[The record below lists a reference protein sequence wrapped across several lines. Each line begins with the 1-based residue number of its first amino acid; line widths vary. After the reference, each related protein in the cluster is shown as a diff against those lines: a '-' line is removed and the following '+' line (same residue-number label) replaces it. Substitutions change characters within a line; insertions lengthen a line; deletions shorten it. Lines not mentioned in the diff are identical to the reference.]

1 MKTPETFRWNPVG
14 SQSHPVELGQQ
25 PEVSLAS
32 AGATRTTKR
41 RQRGRRPCYRAPK
54 SSFSQSAHRLNERR
68 GRVPRLEAAWPRGP
82 AGVQE
87 HGERTLGFPSNRRGL
102 PPSLVHY
109 FGPRSTEPETP
120 GLPRRRLDGAGAK
133 PQTRGG
139 IAGRAQES
147 GETGPQ
153 ESESFIVPWKPG
165 HSPWEDPAEGREG
178 RVTDLLSG
186 HRARTPSLSTLFTRR
201 RRIAERGAKP

>member
-1 MKTPETFRWNPVG
+1 MGT
-14 SQSHPVELGQQ
+14 QAHPVELGQQ
-25 PEVSLAS
+25 PEARRAS
-32 AGATRTTKR
+32 AGATRLTKR
-41 RQRGRRPCYRAPK
+41 RQPGRRPCYRAPK
-54 SSFSQSAHRLNERR
+54 SSFSQGAHRLNERR

-139 IAGRAQES
+139 IAGRAHES
-147 GETGPQ
+147 GEPGWQ
-153 ESESFIVPWKPG
+153 ESEPFVVPWQSG
-165 HSPWEDPAEGREG
+165 NSSREDPAAGRG
-178 RVTDLLSG
+178 GGVTGALAG
-186 HRARTPSLSTLFTRR
+186 NKARTPSLGTLSTKRQ
-201 RRIAERGAKP
+201 RIARRGGEAVT